1 MSVWKTEKHDIAF
14 SIYKPFDV
22 RSYLDKQGGCVF
34 CNKSRLLRAMCIIST
49 SVNNMT
55 VLQSNETSH
64 EIDLSIKRCRLM
76 LCKIIANNVFV
87 NHQIKFVEGN
97 ISLSSWSVLISKV
110 LV

>member
-1 MSVWKTEKHDIAF
+1 MILHFLFISRSTSDHTQINRK
-14 SIYKPFDV
+14 DV
-22 RSYLDKQGGCVF
+22 FF
-34 CNKSRLLRAMCIIST
+34 CNKSRLLRGMCIIST
-49 SVNNMT
+49 SVSNMT
-55 VLQSNETSH
+55 VLQRNETSH
-64 EIDLSIKRCRLM
+64 EIGLSIERCRLI

>member
-34 CNKSRLLRAMCIIST
+34 CNKSRFLRAMCIIST

-64 EIDLSIKRCRLM
+64 EIGLSIKRCRLM

>member
-22 RSYLDKQGGCVF
+22 RSYSDKQEGCVF
-34 CNKSRLLRAMCIIST
+34 CNKSRLLRGMCMST
-49 SVNNMT
+49 SVSNMT

-64 EIDLSIKRCRLM
+64 EIGLSIERCRLI

>member
-34 CNKSRLLRAMCIIST
+34 CNKLQLLRAMCIIST
-49 SVNNMT
+49 SVSNIT

-64 EIDLSIKRCRLM
+64 VIGLSI
-76 LCKIIANNVFV
+76 
-87 NHQIKFVEGN
+87 
-97 ISLSSWSVLISKV
+97 
-110 LV
+110 